1 MKITI
6 EADPDEISKIFSI
19 KEPSS
24 ANDKK
29 RIVIQDYAPIKQT
42 DSELSNVKLE
52 LTTKESKIA
61 ELEAKIKKLQ
71 YENNIHSLSYDKL
84 NDKQIAIVEKVYQ
97 DMLKIHAMKPI
108 NFGSTDGGVVSA
120 KKMIESIFSLLTN
133 GRRVVAIKE
142 IRSVTGMGLIPS
154 KNLVDDLIKSIIQ
167 NKNLEQEVK

>member
-1 MKITI
+1 MIIDNQKSDVLEVVGEQTARTATI
-6 EADPDEISKIFSI
+6 
-19 KEPSS
+19 
-24 ANDKK
+24 N
-29 RIVIQDYAPIKQT
+29 T
-42 DSELSNVKLE
+42 N
-52 LTTKESKIA
+52 
-61 ELEAKIKKLQ
+61 KIKKLQ

-97 DMLKIHAMKPI
+97 DMIKVHNIKPI
-108 NFGSTDGGVVSA
+108 SFGGGADVITA